1 MKRTPVKSKIILS
14 AFFISFIGLNSLKA
28 QVPILEKTYEISKG
42 ARKGNLKGV
51 VVNEEKESFDMVY
64 IYNTGKKGIV
74 GQEIYS
80 YDKEL
85 NLIDTRKEETPVEK
99 VKYDFYSGWK
109 GESYQ
114 TNFLS
119 ASYAFNG
126 MQPGLVFRKKQ
137 INAWYNDCLDV
148 YEQNIKVLESVKPK
162 TEEGNKYGYTAGIEV
177 KKDSCVIVLA
187 CKPEKKTLNAYRFF
201 DVLKCDNN
209 VNITVTESIE
219 LPTANTAIFSQQLE
233 DDEIDLISNEDR
245 PRDWIIVFAPME
257 TGKYF
262 IQYQGKPTDLTYL
275 RINAKGKLVEK
286 VNFKSPTN
294 GWRITGAYEKD
305 GSVFLYGPAITKNP
319 EEKFWAQTLKGSN
332 VPTTTTSAEDK
343 KAMASAANGSSIPGM
358 GMANAFNGA
367 SESGSNQEELDVA
380 LDLLKYTNYQVCK
393 ISNGK
398 LDFIT
403 APNIDEFE
411 EKQMK
416 PEGQKKFVKFDGK
429 KFIITGISFTKSGDI
444 FINGQDFVLKD
455 NRNVYGGIYMFRF
468 DKNGTFLKNYGVYI
482 DRDDK
487 DARYI
492 PTRVRLY
499 DSGDE
504 KSLYFFLKSAQRF
517 KTEKETSEMASCVI
531 PISFKTKT
539 KREIPL
545 FQFEYGSIN
554 LEDGKMSAIKT
565 FGEGER
571 KELYLMKN
579 VNVVK
584 MNNYRIFFSETK
596 KKDKIL
602 ITRTD
607 LSK

>member
-1 MKRTPVKSKIILS
+1 MKQSKLL
-14 AFFISFIGLNSLKA
+14 FFLCLYFISTLTFKA
-28 QVPILEKTYEISKG
+28 QVPIVEKTYEISKG

-51 VVNEEKESFDMVY
+51 VVNQEKETFDMVY
-64 IYNTGKKGIV
+64 MYNTGKRGTI

-80 YDKEL
+80 YDKDL
-85 NLIDTRKEETPVEK
+85 NLVDTRKEETPVEK
-99 VKYDFYSGWK
+99 IKYEFYSGWK
-109 GESYQ
+109 GETYT

-126 MQPGLVFRKKQ
+126 IQPGLVFRKKQ
-137 INAWYNDCLDV
+137 INAWYNDCLDH
-148 YEQNIKVLESVKPK
+148 YEQQIKVLESVKPK
-162 TEEGNKYGYTAGIEV
+162 TDEGNKYGYTAGIEL
-177 KKDSCVIVLA
+177 KRDSCVLVLA
-187 CKPEKKTLNAYRFF
+187 CRPEKKTLNAYRFF

-219 LPTANTAIFSQQLE
+219 LPYANQAIFSQQLE
-233 DDEIDLISNEDR
+233 DDETDIISNEDQ

-262 IQYQGKPTDLTYL
+262 IQYQDKPTNFTYL
-275 RINAKGKLVEK
+275 RITAKGKLVEK
-286 VNFKSPTN
+286 VNFSSPSN

-305 GSVFLYGPAITKNP
+305 GSVFLYGPSITKKP
-319 EEKFWAQTLKGSN
+319 EEKFFGEVVKGSN

-343 KAMASAANGSSIPGM
+343 KAMAEAARGSSIPGM
-358 GMANAFNGA
+358 GMVNTFNGA
-367 SESGSNQEELDVA
+367 SEYGSDQEQLDVA
-380 LDLLKYTNYQVCK
+380 LDLLKYTNYQVAK
-393 ISNGK
+393 ISNSK
-398 LDFIT
+398 LDFVSS
-403 APNIDEFE
+403 PNIEAFE

-444 FINGQDFVLKD
+444 FINGQDFTLKED
-455 NRNVYGGIYMFRF
+455 RNVYGGIYMFRF
-468 DKNGTFLKNYGVYI
+468 DKAGTFLNNYGIYI

-492 PTRVRLY
+492 PTRVQLY

-517 KTEKETSEMASCVI
+517 KTEKEKNDMASCII

-539 KREIPL
+539 RKEIPL

-554 LEDGKMSAIKT
+554 LGDGKMSAIKT

-579 VNVVK
+579 VGIYK
-584 MNNYRIFFSETK
+584 MNNSRIFFSETK

-602 ITRTD
+602 ITKVD

>member
-1 MKRTPVKSKIILS
+1 MKKSKLL
-14 AFFISFIGLNSLKA
+14 SFICLCLIGILTMNA
-28 QVPILEKTYEISKG
+28 QVPIIEKSYEISKG

-51 VVNEEKESFDMVY
+51 VINEEKETFDMVY
-64 IYNTGKKGIV
+64 MYNTRKKGII

-80 YDKEL
+80 YDKDL
-85 NLIDTRKEETPVEK
+85 NLFDTRKEETPVENI
-99 VKYDFYSGWK
+99 KYVFYSGWK
-109 GESYQ
+109 GETYT

-126 MQPGLVFRKKQ
+126 FQPGLVFRKKQ
-137 INAWYNDCLDV
+137 INAWYNDCMDV

-177 KKDSCVIVLA
+177 KRDSCVLVLA
-187 CKPEKKTLNAYRFF
+187 CRPEKKTLNAYRFF

-209 VNITVTESIE
+209 VNITVTASIE
-219 LPTANTAIFSQQLE
+219 LPMANQAIFSEQLE
-233 DDEIDLISNEDR
+233 DDEIDMVSNEDR

-262 IQYQGKPTDLTYL
+262 IQYQDKPTNYTYL
-275 RINAKGKLVEK
+275 RISAEGKLVEK
-286 VNFKSPTN
+286 GTFKSTAN

-305 GSVFLYGPAITKNP
+305 GSIFLYGPAVTKKP
-319 EEKFWAQTLKGSN
+319 EENFFAEVVKGGN

-343 KAMASAANGSSIPGM
+343 KAMTSAAHGSSIPGM
-358 GMANAFNGA
+358 GIANSFNGA
-367 SESGSNQEELDVA
+367 AETGANQDELDVA
-380 LDLLKYTNYQVCK
+380 LDLLKYTNYQVAK

-398 LDFIT
+398 LDFISC
-403 APNIDEFE
+403 PNIDEFE
-411 EKQMK
+411 EKQIK

-444 FINGQDFVLKD
+444 FINGQDFSLKD
-455 NRNVYGGIYMFRF
+455 ERNVYGGIYMFRF
-468 DKNGTFLKNYGVYI
+468 DKTGALKNNYGIYI

-487 DARYI
+487 DARYMS
-492 PTRVRLY
+492 TRVQLY

-517 KTEKETSEMASCVI
+517 KTEKETTEMASCII
-531 PISFKTKT
+531 PISFKSRTRK
-539 KREIPL
+539 EIPL

-554 LEDGKMSAIKT
+554 LADGKMSAVKT

-579 VNVVK
+579 VGIYK
-584 MNNYRIFFSETK
+584 MNNSRIFFSETK
-596 KKDKIL
+596 KRDKIL
-602 ITRTD
+602 ITKVD
-607 LSK
+607 LTK